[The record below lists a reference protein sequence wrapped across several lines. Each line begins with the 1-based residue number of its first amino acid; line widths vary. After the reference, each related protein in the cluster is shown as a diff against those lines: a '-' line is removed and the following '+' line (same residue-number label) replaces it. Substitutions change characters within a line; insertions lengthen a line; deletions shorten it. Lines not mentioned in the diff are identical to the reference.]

1 MNVSYDAS
9 YINAGTLLLRGCCV
23 VVNAGNKVFSFF
35 GGGGVVSVMGLQK
48 MCVVLVP
55 VMAGTWN

>member
-1 MNVSYDAS
+1 MNISYDAS

-35 GGGGVVSVMGLQK
+35 LGGGVSVMGLQK

>member
-23 VVNAGNKVFSFF
+23 VVNAGNKVFFF
-35 GGGGVVSVMGLQK
+35 LGGGVSVMGLQK

>member
-1 MNVSYDAS
+1 MNISYDAS

-23 VVNAGNKVFSFF
+23 VVNAGNKVFFW
-35 GGGGVVSVMGLQK
+35 VCVSVMGLQK

>member
-23 VVNAGNKVFSFF
+23 VVNAGNKVSFYW
-35 GGGGVVSVMGLQK
+35 GGVSVMGLQK

>member
-9 YINAGTLLLRGCCV
+9 YINAGTLLLRGCCE
-23 VVNAGNKVFSFF
+23 VVNAGNKVFFWV
-35 GGGGVVSVMGLQK
+35 GVVSVMGLQK

>member
-23 VVNAGNKVFSFF
+23 VVNAGNKVFFL
-35 GGGGVVSVMGLQK
+35 GGGCVGMGLQK

-55 VMAGTWN
+55 VMAGT